1 MAHHFSVV
9 LNGFHR
15 NQSQSVT
22 WLLEWT
28 PFGSFESHGI
38 QSWWGTKHEKT
49 DRNHHHWTKGIPSVD
64 HGQSW
69 IPKVCRF
76 GVNSTWLNYIYPR
89 CPWDPSWSQ
98 CKCWTVGVLQELTT
112 VDGVVSTW
120 YGHGTWQIIQATNQY
135 LSQHR
140 EYNQLHCFFP
150 TIGAGEANNK
160 PMGFWCSPFW
170 IISSHLRMP
179 NLCLI
184 WFPELPRCSRW
195 VCPKMNSMVDHHF
208 HPWNMTIGVLSEKV
222 ILQKTTLY
230 PTTEN
235 DRKAGKIGGSM

>member
-140 EYNQLHCFFP
+140 EYNQLHCFFLLLELGKL
-150 TIGAGEANNK
+150 TINQWDFGVRHFESFRAIFVCRTSVSF
-160 PMGFWCSPFW
+160 GFQSYRAVADGFAQRWIPWW
-170 IISSHLRMP
+170 IIIFTRE
-179 NLCLI
+179 I
-184 WFPELPRCSRW
+184 WPLVYFP
-195 VCPKMNSMVDHHF
+195 K
-208 HPWNMTIGVLSEKV
+208 K
-222 ILQKTTLY
+222 
-230 PTTEN
+230 
-235 DRKAGKIGGSM
+235 